1 MNYYET
7 ILIFDGRITE
17 ERYNACIDHYTKK
30 ITEHGGSFRT
40 KEILGKKKLAYS
52 YKRDGVEIK
61 DGWYV
66 VFTYKGFP
74 DIVPKLEKEYR
85 IDDTILKFMT
95 IKRDPEEDE
104 LSEYAE
110 VDTGEEL
117 YSDHPAESNTVESE
131 QSSSGSTID
140 CWDKVFNLQGVS

>member
-17 ERYNACIDHYTKK
+17 EKYKACIDHYIKK
-30 ITEHGGSFRT
+30 ITEHGGLFR
-40 KEILGKKKLAYS
+40 KKDILGKKKLAYS
-52 YKRDGVEIK
+52 YKRDGAEI
-61 DGWYV
+61 DYGWYI

-74 DIVPKLEKEYR
+74 DIIPKLEEEYR
-85 IDDTILKFMT
+85 ADDTILKFMT
-95 IKRDPEEDE
+95 IRRDPEEDE

-110 VDTGEEL
+110 VTKTEEEAK
-117 YSDHPAESNTVESE
+117 SPAESNAVESE

-140 CWDKVFNLQGVS
+140 CWDKVFNLKGVS

>member
-17 ERYNACIDHYTKK
+17 EKYNTCIDHYSKK
-30 ITEHGGSFRT
+30 ITEHGGSLRT

-61 DGWYV
+61 DGWYI

-85 IDDTILKFMT
+85 ADDIVLKFLT

-104 LSEYAE
+104 LSKYAE
-110 VDTGEEL
+110 VTETEEEAK
-117 YSDHPAESNTVESE
+117 SPAESNTVENE
-131 QSSSGSTID
+131 QSSSGRTID
-140 CWDKVFNLQGVS
+140 CWDKVFNLKEVS